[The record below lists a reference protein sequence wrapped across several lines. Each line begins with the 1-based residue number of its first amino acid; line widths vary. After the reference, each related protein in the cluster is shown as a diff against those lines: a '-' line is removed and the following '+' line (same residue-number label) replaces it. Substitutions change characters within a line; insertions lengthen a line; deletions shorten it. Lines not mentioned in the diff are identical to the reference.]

1 MGETHSVSLQSEPT
15 GPDPE
20 PQVQAEEPQESQVP
34 EKFLNK
40 ETGEVDTDALLAS
53 YQHLER
59 KLSGAPDEEE
69 PQAEVPEEAQ
79 EEQADQEPQQEQEA
93 PTLEQFSQEF
103 FQSGELSEDSYT
115 QLEEMGYPKD
125 LVDAFIA
132 GQQAILST
140 EQSQLFSVVGGEE
153 AYREMQAWAS
163 ENMSD
168 SAKTAYNAAVESG
181 DMEQA
186 TLAIRGLRDSYMRAN
201 GKVPSQI
208 QGRSSGV
215 PTITGFRSTREL
227 TQAMRDPRYAND
239 PAYRQDVEDRLRVS
253 DMFK

>member
-1 MGETHSVSLQSEPT
+1 MGETHSVTLHSEPS

-20 PQVQAEEPQESQVP
+20 PQVQAEEPQESAIP

-40 ETGEVDTDALLAS
+40 DTGEVDTDALLAS
-53 YQHLER
+53 YQQLER
-59 KLSGAPDEEE
+59 KLSGATDEEE
-69 PQAEVPEEAQ
+69 PQDEVAEEAQ
-79 EEQADQEPQQEQEA
+79 EEQGDQEAEGQEA
-93 PTLEQFSQEF
+93 PSLEQFSQEF
-103 FQSGELSEDSYT
+103 FESGELSEDSYT

-132 GQQAILST
+132 GQKAILST
-140 EQSQLFSVVGGEE
+140 EQNQLFSVVGGEE

-168 SAKTAYNAAVESG
+168 SAKNAYNAAVESG

-186 TLAIRGLRDSYMRAN
+186 TLAIRGLRDSFMRAN
-201 GKVPSQI
+201 GKTPSQI

-227 TQAMRDPRYAND
+227 TQAMRDPRYATD
-239 PAYRQDVEDRLRVS
+239 PAYRQDVEDRLRMS
-253 DMFK
+253 DMLK